1 MTESQK
7 MLEIIHKNNRVQRIR
22 NIARKKKQK
31 KEVIINNVLMFLGSS
46 IFMIGLMMLLNVI
59 ENARF

>member
-22 NIARKKKQK
+22 NAARKKEQK
-31 KEVIINNVLMFLGSS
+31 RAVFLTNILMFLGSS
-46 IFMIGLMMLLNVI
+46 IFMIGLMILISAI
-59 ENARF
+59 ENVRF